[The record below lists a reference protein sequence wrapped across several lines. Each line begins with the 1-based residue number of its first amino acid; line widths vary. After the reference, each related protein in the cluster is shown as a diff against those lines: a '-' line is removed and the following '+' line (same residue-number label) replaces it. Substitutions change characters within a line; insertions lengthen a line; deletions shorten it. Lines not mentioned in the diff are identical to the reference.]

1 MRWLVAAMQ
10 AVFTDGT
17 IAEEESTRACRSS
30 SRSAFSGPD
39 GR

>member
-17 IAEEESTRACRSS
+17 SAEEESIRACSS